1 MIRTIHGD
9 PHSLNQEGQMQLT
22 VTGWLMFCLILMC
35 YFVITFM
42 PGPEGY
48 ISQLH
53 LINIENNLSNATP
66 AQTFVKCYRLQ
77 KKVKKPQQMCCMEY
91 LNLTFSLSNA
101 SFRFVTVN

>member
-22 VTGWLMFCLILMC
+22 VAGWLMLCLILMC

-48 ISQLH
+48 ISQ
-53 LINIENNLSNATP
+53 
-66 AQTFVKCYRLQ
+66 
-77 KKVKKPQQMCCMEY
+77 
-91 LNLTFSLSNA
+91 
-101 SFRFVTVN
+101 